1 MATLNFSFTPG
12 VGYTAPYTIVAFGNT
27 NPSIPLGQTTI
38 SGYGASV
45 SGSITGV
52 TADAPYKLKVYT
64 NVCADPV
71 GVINI

>member
-1 MATLNFSFTPG
+1 MATLNFHFTPG
-12 VGYTAPYTIVAFGNT
+12 AGYSDPYTMVAFGNT

-38 SGYGASV
+38 SGYGSTV

-52 TADAPYKLKVYT
+52 ASDAPYKVKIYT

-71 GVINI
+71 GEIDY